1 MNIFQKIALWRDV
14 NKVSGAVKEADME
27 KVKAG
32 IKTSEFWLALL
43 AATLPVV
50 NQHLGL
56 NLPGEAILA
65 VAGIAISYIFGRS
78 MVKRVS

>member
-1 MNIFQKIALWRDV
+1 MNLYQKIALLRDMSEV
-14 NKVSGAVKEADME
+14 RGALKEAEME

-32 IKTSEFWLALL
+32 IKTSEFWLAIV
-43 AATLPVV
+43 AAIIPVV

-78 MVKRVS
+78 MVKRAA

>member
-1 MNIFQKIALWRDV
+1 MNIFKKIALWRDIK
-14 NKVSGAVKEADME
+14 KVRGALKEVEME

-43 AATLPVV
+43 AAILPVL

-56 NLPGEAILA
+56 NLPTEAILSI
-65 VAGIAISYIFGRS
+65 AGIAISYILGRS
-78 MVKRVS
+78 WVKKG